1 MAYLEITDA
10 FSSLAQFESL
20 PAPSAGNYVIEDSVY
35 SYFGSLT
42 NTGTLASKTNLNI
55 LGTYATIS
63 ALNAAHPSGSGGEVY
78 IVGSGSQAHYYVF
91 SAISGGVYLDT
102 GSTTT
107 GGTTTGGTTPESP
120 VCFVAG
126 TRILTPEGYK
136 AVETLKR
143 GSLVMTAD
151 GRAVPAKIYY
161 MEFKKTTAVTAPY
174 TIPAGTFGL
183 KTELT
188 VSPLHA
194 FQMRKGVWMIPAVA
208 AKISSAV
215 VQKSIGKPIV
225 YYHVECPQYLRDNL
239 VVDGIVVES
248 YGSPQMKGLET
259 PYTWC
264 RSLKGFTRA
273 SPAVLKNIATQ

>member
-1 MAYLEITDA
+1 
-10 FSSLAQFESL
+10 
-20 PAPSAGNYVIEDSVY
+20 
-35 SYFGSLT
+35 
-42 NTGTLASKTNLNI
+42 
-55 LGTYATIS
+55 
-63 ALNAAHPSGSGGEVY
+63 
-78 IVGSGSQAHYYVF
+78 
-91 SAISGGVYLDT
+91 
-102 GSTTT
+102 
-107 GGTTTGGTTPESP
+107 
-120 VCFVAG
+120 
-126 TRILTPEGYK
+126 
-136 AVETLKR
+136 
-143 GSLVMTAD
+143 MTAD

-225 YYHVECPQYLRDNL
+225 YYHVECPHYLRDNL

-248 YGSPQMKGLET
+248 YGATQMKGLET

>member
-1 MAYLEITDA
+1 MAYLVITDA

-20 PAPSAGNYVIEDSVY
+20 PAPSAGNYVIENSVY
-35 SYFGSLT
+35 SYFGSLN
-42 NTGTLASKTNLNI
+42 NTGTLASKNNLNI

-63 ALNAAHPSGSGGEVY
+63 ALNAAHPSGNGGEVY
-78 IVGSGSQAHYYVF
+78 IVGSGSQEHYYVF

-107 GGTTTGGTTPESP
+107 GGTTTGGAA
-120 VCFVAG
+120 CFVAG

-143 GSLVMTAD
+143 GSLVMTAE

-161 MEFKKTTAVTAPY
+161 MDIKTTTATSAPY

-194 FQMRKGVWMIPAVA
+194 FQMRKGVWMIPEVA

-215 VQKSIGKPIV
+215 VQKTVGKPIV
-225 YYHVECPQYLRDNL
+225 YYHVECPHYLRDNL

-248 YGSPQMKGLET
+248 YGATQMKGMGT

-264 RSLKGFTRA
+264 KSLNGFTRA
-273 SPAVLKNIATQ
+273 SSAVLKNIATQ